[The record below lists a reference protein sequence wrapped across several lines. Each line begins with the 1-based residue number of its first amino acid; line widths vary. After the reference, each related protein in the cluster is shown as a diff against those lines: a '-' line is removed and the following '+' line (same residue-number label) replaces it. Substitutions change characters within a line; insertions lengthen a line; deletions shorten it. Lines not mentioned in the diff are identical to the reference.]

1 MSSVEHRDPNSD
13 ASVFPALPENDSN
26 SVLTL
31 EVLGE
36 LGGRAILMAFF
47 GMLALH
53 KAQELQLLI
62 TRWAE
67 LGAAKYLDLAAILAA
82 LAFLLLTVGATIFR
96 FKPIRRAEG
105 WQPRFS
111 AFMGSFL
118 TLSLIALPPLDA
130 GPAWQATSI
139 LTIIVG
145 GLLSAWVLTWL
156 GRSFSVTPQA
166 RHLVTAGP
174 YSVVRHP
181 LYLCEEFTVI
191 GVMMLY
197 LSPLAVL
204 IVMLQWIFQLRRMD
218 NEEHVLRSAFP
229 EYAAYAGRTPKIIPG
244 KFRAAG

>member
-1 MSSVEHRDPNSD
+1 MSSVEHPNRNSD
-13 ASVFPALPENDSN
+13 ASVFSAPAENDSD

-31 EVLGE
+31 KVICE
-36 LGGRAILMAFF
+36 LGGRATLMAFF
-47 GMLALH
+47 ATLAIH
-53 KAQELQLLI
+53 KATELQLLI

-67 LGAAKYLDLAAILAA
+67 LDAAKYLDLAAVLAA
-82 LAFLLLTVGATIFR
+82 LAFLLLTVGVTIFR
-96 FKPIRRAEG
+96 FKPIRSAEG

-118 TLSLIALPPLDA
+118 TLSLITLPRVDA

-166 RHLVTAGP
+166 RSLVTAGP

-197 LSPLAVL
+197 LSPVAVL
-204 IVMLQWIFQLRRMD
+204 IVMTQWIFQLRRMD
-218 NEEHVLRSAFP
+218 NEERVLRSVFP
-229 EYAAYAGRTPKIIPG
+229 EYAAYAARTPKIIPG
-244 KFRAAG
+244 KFRAAA